1 MSYKV
6 LEYFE
11 DLQDNIHS
19 YNPGDTFPR
28 DGLEVSEE
36 RLEELSSDK
45 NLRGVKLIE
54 KVVAKKAESKK
65 KARKAE

>member
-11 DLQDNIHS
+11 DLQDNIHP

-54 KVVAKKAESKK
+54 KVAAKKAESKK